1 MYQPPALTDID
12 TTTIDK
18 KIIGQVNELVASF
31 LKRDLI
37 DNEQVAGTRLEDLG
51 LDSLDRMELALRIE
65 QQFGFQSDDV
75 VETLGGLWS
84 LADGKLAA
92 GSAVKETLAVPKNW
106 ASSVTPMV
114 GKNYS
119 GKSPWLLDET
129 CLLYTSPSPRD

>member
-1 MYQPPALTDID
+1 MCIRDSLHVELISREDLPTDSREAFNRKLEEWFNADAPDLPIFVRYNYLFGPVKGVYQPPALTDID

-65 QQFGFQSDDV
+65 
-75 VETLGGLWS
+75 
-84 LADGKLAA
+84 
-92 GSAVKETLAVPKNW
+92 
-106 ASSVTPMV
+106 
-114 GKNYS
+114 
-119 GKSPWLLDET
+119 
-129 CLLYTSPSPRD
+129 

>member
-1 MYQPPALTDID
+1 MTDIE
-12 TTTIDK
+12 TTTIDE

-75 VETLGGLWS
+75 VENARRPLESCRWKTRRW
-84 LADGKLAA
+84 
-92 GSAVKETLAVPKNW
+92 
-106 ASSVTPMV
+106 
-114 GKNYS
+114 
-119 GKSPWLLDET
+119 
-129 CLLYTSPSPRD
+129 